1 MRLPEI
7 CIRRPVMTTL
17 LMASLL
23 LAGFF
28 GYRQLPIAAIP
39 RIEVPTINV
48 SVSYPGASADTMA
61 VSVAAPLERQFAT
74 IAGITTIT
82 SLNTQGSS
90 QVTLEF
96 DLNRSIDAASL
107 DVQSAISVA
116 MARLPQDLPTP
127 PAYRRVNPADAP
139 IIFLA
144 LTSDTTP
151 SQEMNEFAEKVMSP
165 RLSTINGVAQ
175 INIQGAQKRAVRIRY
190 DLDALATRGIS
201 VEDIRA
207 AVSGQTSISP
217 IGSIRTRQQL
227 YILDVRGAEPTAAYF
242 KPLVVAWRNGAPVR
256 LEDIASVEDSVENDE
271 ALAELDATRSI
282 ILSIQRQPDANTVAV
297 TDAIN
302 AAIPEF
308 QRLLPPTVKLRVLSD
323 RSVSIRDSVHDVQVT
338 LMLTA
343 VLVIMVILAFL
354 RAWRATF
361 IPALALPL
369 SIIGTFAGMAAMG
382 FSLDN
387 VSLLALTLALGF
399 VVDDAIV
406 VLENIVRYVEQGM
419 KPFDAAIKGASEIG
433 FTVISIT
440 CSLVAVFIPILF
452 MGGIVGRFFFE
463 FAMTISMAI
472 LLSGFVSLT
481 LTPML
486 ASRLLKVHHGEEA
499 RPGLLS
505 RTFEGGYNLMAGA
518 YRVTLDA
525 SLRVPWLMLLLTAG
539 TLVATVYAFGI
550 VKKGFLPVEDT
561 SIIIVRTEASPDIAF
576 QAMVDRQRT
585 VAERIRAD
593 PDVLYIN
600 SNVQQTFFNPTL
612 NRGSI
617 FVQLKARHERKDR
630 GTISD
635 VQNRLRRALA
645 GIPGVRAFPVPLQN
659 LRIGSRGGAAL
670 YQYTLTS
677 VDQAELYDYAQRL
690 IERVKTAPG
699 FADVTS
705 DLTLGARQLRLDIDR
720 DALARFGLS
729 MDTVRSTLYSAF
741 GQRQIATVYT
751 PSNDYQVIMETD
763 RNATIDPGVLSKVNI
778 KSGSGQQVR
787 LDSVASVTL
796 MPGPVSVAR
805 QSQLPA
811 VTITFNLAPGYT
823 LGEAVNAMRDLER
836 EVKVPPSITGAFA
849 GTAQV
854 FESSFRDQPLLI
866 LAAILTIYI
875 VLGILYESFIHPITI
890 LSGLPS
896 ASLGALLILYLF
908 DTELTIIA
916 VIGII
921 LLVGIV
927 KKNAIMM
934 VDFAIE
940 ARARGAT
947 PREAI
952 REACLLRFRPIM
964 MTTMAAL
971 FGTLP
976 IAVGWGSGAELR
988 QPLGLAVVGG
998 LAVSQ
1003 LLTLYITPA
1012 VYLLMEWIGSKL
1024 GAGRREHIPA
1034 AEEALAAQP
1043 RAAAE

>member
-1 MRLPEI
+1 MRLSEI

-17 LMASLL
+17 VMASLL

-39 RIEVPTINV
+39 RIEVPTITV
-48 SVSYPGASADTMA
+48 TVQYPGASADTMA

-74 IAGITTIT
+74 IAGITSIT
-82 SLNTQGSS
+82 SLNTEGNT

-96 DLNRSIDAASL
+96 DLNRNIDAASL

-116 MARLPQDLPTP
+116 AARLPEDLPNP

-151 SQEMNEFAEKVMSP
+151 SQDMNEFADKVMSP
-165 RLSTINGVAQ
+165 RLSTITGVAQ
-175 INIQGAQKRAVRIRY
+175 INIQGAQKRAVRIKY

-201 VEDIRA
+201 VEDIRLAVA
-207 AVSGQTSISP
+207 AQSTVSP
-217 IGSIRTRQQL
+217 VGSIRTKQQL
-227 YILDVRGAEPTAAYF
+227 YILEVKGAEPTAAFF
-242 KPLVVAWRNGAPVR
+242 KPLIVAWRNGAPVR
-256 LEDIASVEDSVENDE
+256 LQDIASVEDSVENDE
-271 ALAELDATRSI
+271 ARAEFNGTRSI
-282 ILSIQRQPDANTVAV
+282 ILSVQRQPDANTVAV

-302 AAIPEF
+302 KALPEF
-308 QRLLPPTVKLRVLSD
+308 QRLLPPTVTLSVLSD
-323 RSVSIRDSVHDVQVT
+323 RSESIRDAVHDVQLT
-338 LMLTA
+338 LILTA
-343 VLVIMVILAFL
+343 FLVILVILAFL
-354 RAWRATF
+354 RTWRATF

-369 SIIGTFAGMAAMG
+369 SIIGTFAGMAMFG

-419 KPFDAAIKGASEIG
+419 KPFDAAIRGANEIG
-433 FTVISIT
+433 FTVITIT
-440 CSLVAVFIPILF
+440 MSLVAVFIPILF

-463 FAMTISMAI
+463 FAMTISIAI
-472 LLSGFVSLT
+472 LLSGFISLT

-486 ASRLLKVHHGEEA
+486 ASRMLKAHHGAEKK
-499 RPGLLS
+499 PGLLS
-505 RTFEGGYNLMAGA
+505 RGFEKVYDLMAAG

-525 SLRVPWLMLLLTAG
+525 SLRVPWLMLIVTLG
-539 TLVATVYAFGI
+539 TIVATVWAFSV
-550 VKKGFLPVEDT
+550 VKKGFLPTEDT
-561 SIIIVRTEASPDIAF
+561 SIIIVRTEAAPDIAF
-576 QAMVDRQRT
+576 QAMLDRQRI
-585 VAERIRAD
+585 VSERIRAD
-593 PDVLYIN
+593 PDVLYVN
-600 SNVQQTFFNPTL
+600 SNVQQTSFNPTL

-617 FVQLKARHERKDR
+617 FVQLKARSERLNR

-635 VQNRLRRALA
+635 VQNRLRRNLA
-645 GIPGVRAFPVPLQN
+645 GIPGIRTFPVPLQN
-659 LRIGSRGGAAL
+659 LRIGSRGGAAA

-677 VDQAELYDYAQRL
+677 VSQTELYENAQRL
-690 IERVKTAPG
+690 IDRVKAAPG

-720 DALARFGLS
+720 DALARFGLT
-729 MDTVRSTLYSAF
+729 MEGVRSTLYSAF
-741 GQRQIATVYT
+741 GTRKIATVYT
-751 PSNDYQVIMETD
+751 PSNDYAVILEAD
-763 RNATIDPGVLSKVNI
+763 RLQTLDPSVLSKINLRN
-778 KSGSGQQVR
+778 STGQQVR
-787 LDSVASVTL
+787 LDSVATVTL
-796 MPGPVSVAR
+796 QPGPVSVAR

-811 VTITFNLAPGYT
+811 VTITFNLASGFT
-823 LGEAVNAMRDLER
+823 LGEAVIAMRELER
-836 EVKVPPSITGAFA
+836 EVKMPATITGQFA

-854 FESSFRDQPLLI
+854 FENSFRDQPILI
-866 LAAILTIYI
+866 FAAILTIYI

-908 DTELTIIA
+908 DVELTIIA

-940 ARARGAT
+940 ARSRGAT
-947 PREAI
+947 PHDAI

-976 IAVGWGSGAELR
+976 IAIGWGAGAELR

-1003 LLTLYITPA
+1003 LLTLYITPS
-1012 VYLLMEWIGSKL
+1012 VYLFMEKLGARL
-1024 GAGRREHIPA
+1024 GAGRREQIPA
-1034 AEEALAAQP
+1034 APEAPLEQP

>member
-1 MRLPEI
+1 
-7 CIRRPVMTTL
+7 MTTL
-17 LMASLL
+17 VMASLL

-28 GYRQLPIAAIP
+28 GYRHLPIAAIP
-39 RIEVPTINV
+39 RIEVPTITV
-48 SVSYPGASADTMA
+48 TVQYPGASADTMA

-74 IAGITTIT
+74 IAGITSIT
-82 SLNTQGSS
+82 SLNTEGNT

-96 DLNRSIDAASL
+96 DLNRDIDAASL

-116 MARLPQDLPTP
+116 AARLPEDLPNP

-151 SQEMNEFAEKVMSP
+151 SQDMNEFADKVMSP
-165 RLSTINGVAQ
+165 RLSTITGVAQ
-175 INIQGAQKRAVRIRY
+175 INIQGAQKRAVRIKY

-201 VEDIRA
+201 VEDIRLAVA
-207 AVSGQTSISP
+207 AQSTVSP
-217 IGSIRTRQQL
+217 VGSIRTKQQL
-227 YILDVRGAEPTAAYF
+227 YILEVKGAEPTAAFF

-256 LEDIASVEDSVENDE
+256 LQDIANVEDSVENDE
-271 ALAELDATRSI
+271 ARAEFNGTRSI
-282 ILSIQRQPDANTVAV
+282 ILSVQRQPDANTVAV

-302 AAIPEF
+302 KALPEF
-308 QRLLPPTVKLRVLSD
+308 QRLLPPTVKLSVLSD
-323 RSVSIRDSVHDVQVT
+323 RSISIRDAVHDVQLT
-338 LMLTA
+338 LILTA
-343 VLVIMVILAFL
+343 FLVILVILAFL
-354 RAWRATF
+354 RTWRATF

-369 SIIGTFAGMAAMG
+369 SIIGTFAGMAMFG

-419 KPFDAAIKGASEIG
+419 KPFDAAIRGASEIG
-433 FTVISIT
+433 FTVITIT
-440 CSLVAVFIPILF
+440 ISLVAVFIPILF

-463 FAMTISMAI
+463 FAMTISIAI
-472 LLSGFVSLT
+472 LLSGFISLT

-486 ASRLLKVHHGEEA
+486 ASRMLKVHHVHDA
-499 RPGLLS
+499 KPGLLS
-505 RTFEGGYNLMAGA
+505 RGFEKGYELMAAG

-525 SLRVPWLMLLLTAG
+525 SLRVPWVMLIVTLG
-539 TLVATVYAFGI
+539 TIVATVWAFSV
-550 VKKGFLPVEDT
+550 VKKGFLPTEDT
-561 SIIIVRTEASPDIAF
+561 SIIIVRTEAAPDIAF
-576 QAMVDRQRT
+576 QAMLDRQRI
-585 VAERIRAD
+585 VSERIRAD
-593 PDVLYIN
+593 PDVLYVN
-600 SNVQQTFFNPTL
+600 SNVQQTSFNATL

-617 FVQLKARHERKDR
+617 FVQLKGRNERLNR

-635 VQNRLRRALA
+635 VQNRLRRNLA
-645 GIPGVRAFPVPLQN
+645 GIPGIRTFPVPLQN
-659 LRIGSRGGAAL
+659 LRIGSRGGAAA

-677 VDQAELYDYAQRL
+677 VSQTELYDNAQRL
-690 IERVKTAPG
+690 IDRVKAAPG

-720 DALARFGLS
+720 DALARFGLT
-729 MDTVRSTLYSAF
+729 MEGVRSTLYSAF
-741 GQRQIATVYT
+741 GTRKIATVYT
-751 PSNDYQVIMETD
+751 PSNDYAVILEAD
-763 RNATIDPGVLSKVNI
+763 RLQTLDPSALSKINI
-778 KSGSGQQVR
+778 RNSTGQQVR
-787 LDSVASVTL
+787 LDSVANVTL
-796 MPGPVSVAR
+796 QPGPVSVAR

-811 VTITFNLAPGYT
+811 VTITFNLASGFT
-823 LGEAVNAMRDLER
+823 LGEAVIAMRELER
-836 EVKVPPSITGAFA
+836 EVKMPATITGQFA

-854 FESSFRDQPLLI
+854 FENSFRDQPILI

-896 ASLGALLILYLF
+896 ASLGALLILHLF
-908 DTELTIIA
+908 DVELTIIA

-940 ARARGAT
+940 ARSRGAT
-947 PREAI
+947 PHDAI

-976 IAVGWGSGAELR
+976 IAIGWGAGAELR

-1003 LLTLYITPA
+1003 VLTLYITPS
-1012 VYLLMEWIGSKL
+1012 VYLFMEKLGARL

-1034 AEEALAAQP
+1034 EAEASAEQP

>member
-1 MRLPEI
+1 MRLSEV

-39 RIEVPTINV
+39 RIEVPTITV
-48 SVSYPGASADTMA
+48 TTQYPGASPSTMA
-61 VSVAAPLERQFAT
+61 ISVAAVLERQFST
-74 IAGITTIT
+74 IAGITSIT
-82 SLNTQGSS
+82 SNNTEGSS
-90 QVTLEF
+90 QITLEF
-96 DLNRSIDAASL
+96 DLNRNIDAAAL

-116 MARLPQDLPTP
+116 SARLPEDLPAP
-127 PAYRRVNPADAP
+127 PAYRKVNPADAP

-151 SQEMNEFAEKVMSP
+151 SQDMNEFADKVMSP
-165 RLSTINGVAQ
+165 RLSMITGVAQ
-175 INIQGAQKRAVRIRY
+175 VNIQGAQKRAVRIKY
-190 DLDALATRGIS
+190 DLDALASRGIS
-201 VEDIRA
+201 VEEIRQ
-207 AVSGQTSISP
+207 AVAKETSIAP
-217 IGSIRTRQQL
+217 VGSIRTKHQI
-227 YILDVRGAEPTAAYF
+227 YILEVDGAQPTAAFF
-242 KPLVVAWRNGAPVR
+242 KSLVVAWRNGAPVR
-256 LEDIASVEDSVENDE
+256 LEDIAKVEDSVENDQ
-271 ALAELDATRSI
+271 ARAEFDGVRSI
-282 ILSIQRQPDANTVAV
+282 IVSVQRQPDANTVSV
-297 TDAIN
+297 TDAIHKI
-302 AAIPEF
+302 IPEF
-308 QRLLPPTVKLRVLSD
+308 RRLLPPTVKLAVLSD
-323 RSVSIRDSVHDVQVT
+323 RSESIRASVHDVQLT

-343 VLVIMVILAFL
+343 VLVILVILAFL
-354 RAWRATF
+354 RTWRATI

-369 SIIGTFAGMAAMG
+369 SIIGTFAGMAMFG

-419 KPFDAAIKGASEIG
+419 RPFEAAIRGASEIG
-433 FTVISIT
+433 FTVVSIT
-440 CSLVAVFIPILF
+440 VSLVAVFIPILF

-463 FAMTISMAI
+463 FAVTISIAI
-472 LLSGFVSLT
+472 LLSGFISLT

-486 ASRLLKVHHGEEA
+486 ASRMLKTHRTDA
-499 RPGLLS
+499 PRPNLLS
-505 RTFEGGYNLMAGA
+505 RGFEKGYDLMARG

-525 SLRVPWLMLLLTAG
+525 SLKVQPLMLLLTLA
-539 TLVATVYAFGI
+539 TVVATVWAFGA
-550 VKKGFLPVEDT
+550 VKKGFLPTEDT
-561 SIIIVRTEASPDIAF
+561 SIIIVRTEAAPDIAF
-576 QAMVDRQRT
+576 EAMLERQRI
-585 VAERIRAD
+585 VSERIRAD
-593 PDVLYIN
+593 PDVLYVN
-600 SNVQQTFFNPTL
+600 SNVQQTQFNPTL

-617 FVQLKARHERKDR
+617 FVQLKARSERQ
-630 GTISD
+630 GQATISD
-635 VQNRLRRALA
+635 VQNRLRRNLA
-645 GIPGVRAFPVPLQN
+645 GIPGIRAFPVPLQN

-677 VDQAELYDYAQRL
+677 VDQAELYDNAQRL
-690 IERVKTAPG
+690 IDKVKASSG
-699 FADVTS
+699 FTDVTS
-705 DLTLGARQLRLDIDR
+705 DLTLGARQLKLDVDR

-729 MDTVRSTLYSAF
+729 MDVLRSTLYSAF
-741 GQRQIATVYT
+741 GSRKIATVYT
-751 PSNDYQVIMETD
+751 PSNDYAVILEADKAQVL
-763 RNATIDPGVLSKVNI
+763 DPSVLSKITIRNNA
-778 KSGSGQQVR
+778 GQQIR
-787 LDSVASVTL
+787 LDNVATVSL
-796 MPGPVSVAR
+796 LPGPVSVAR
-805 QSQLPA
+805 QAQLPA

-823 LGEAVNAMRDLER
+823 LGEAVVAMRELER
-836 EVKVPPSITGAFA
+836 EVKMPPTITGQFA

-866 LAAILTIYI
+866 LAAILTVYI
-875 VLGILYESFIHPITI
+875 VLGILYESFIHPVTI

-896 ASLGALLILYLF
+896 ASLGALFILWLF
-908 DTELTIIA
+908 DVELTIIA

-940 ARARGAT
+940 ARARGASA
-947 PREAI
+947 RDAI
-952 REACLLRFRPIM
+952 REACLMRFRPIM

-976 IAVGWGSGAELR
+976 IAIGWGAGAELR

-1003 LLTLYITPA
+1003 LLTLYITPS
-1012 VYLLMEWIGSKL
+1012 VYLFMEKVGELL
-1024 GAGRREHIPA
+1024 GAGRRDHIPA
-1034 AEEALAAQP
+1034 AEPAPAEQP